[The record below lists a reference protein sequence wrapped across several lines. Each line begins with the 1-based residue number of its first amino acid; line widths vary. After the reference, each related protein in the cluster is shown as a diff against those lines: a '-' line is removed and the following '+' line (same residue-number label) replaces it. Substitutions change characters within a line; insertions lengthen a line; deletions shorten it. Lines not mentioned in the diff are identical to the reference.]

1 MAIKQTANGNYLVD
15 YRDLNG
21 VRCKRTFRT
30 KREAEA
36 FDGSIKLQKYEE
48 RLVKSGVKT
57 ARYLIEQAVDDFLL
71 TKSDLR
77 ETTKKKYS
85 FVIAELKKF
94 AFALNI
100 KFVDEFTPDHA
111 TLLYNELIREKETIR
126 GKKKIRAK
134 AKPKTVN
141 FFLSSVK
148 AFFQQ
153 EYIKDHIKR
162 NPMLHIKNLRVER
175 RRPEFYTREE
185 LKAFF
190 SQPMD
195 DAYRLAFM
203 GLLFTGM
210 RFAELANITW
220 QDIGF
225 ERKLFFVR
233 SSESFRTKTFN
244 SERAIPMNN
253 IMYDLLQKYHPH
265 RLSDIFVFS
274 SPKGF
279 QLRERRLLDTC
290 KSIAKDAGITSNAY
304 LHKFRHT
311 YATMLIHNGVKI
323 QNIKELLGHWSVS
336 ETERYAHNKSDHLHE
351 DVSQLDRGYSLNN
364 C

>member
-1 MAIKQTANGNYLVD
+1 MAIRQKPNGNYLV
-15 YRDLNG
+15 YTRDLNG
-21 VRCKRTFRT
+21 SRIKRTFRT

-36 FDGSIKLQKYEE
+36 FESSIKLQKYEN
-48 RLVKSGVKT
+48 RLINNGVKP
-57 ARYLIEQAVDDFLL
+57 ARYHFSQAADDFVL

-77 ETTKKKYS
+77 ETTKRKYL
-85 FVIAELKKF
+85 FVITELKKF
-94 AFALNI
+94 AAAFNI
-100 KFVDEFTPDHA
+100 IYIDEFLPDHA
-111 TLLYNELIREKETIR
+111 TLLYNELIKAKETIR
-126 GKKKIRAK
+126 GKKNIKVRT
-134 AKPKTVN
+134 KPKTVN
-141 FFLSSVK
+141 FFLTTVR
-148 AFFQQ
+148 AFFQH
-153 EYIKDHIKR
+153 EYVKDHIKR

-225 ERKLFFVR
+225 EKKLFFVR

-253 IMYDLLQKYHPH
+253 IMYDLLQKYYPH

-323 QNIKELLGHWSVS
+323 QNIKELLGHWSVV
-336 ETERYAHNKSDHLHE
+336 ETERYAHNQSDHLHQ
-351 DVSQLDRGYSLNN
+351 DVSRLDRLLLP
-364 C
+364 

>member
-1 MAIKQTANGNYLVD
+1 MAIKQNANGSYLVD

-36 FDGSIKLQKYEE
+36 FESSIKLQKYDE
-48 RLVKSGVKT
+48 RLVKGGVKT
-57 ARYLIEQAVDDFLL
+57 ARYLFEQAADDFLL

-77 ETTKKKYS
+77 ETTRKKYS
-85 FVIAELKKF
+85 FVIGELKKF
-94 AFALNI
+94 ALALNI
-100 KFVDEFTPDHA
+100 KYVDEFVPDHT
-111 TLLYNELIREKETIR
+111 TLLYNELIREKETLR
-126 GKKKIRAK
+126 GKKNIMTK

-141 FFLSSVK
+141 FFLATVK

-185 LKAFF
+185 LKVFF

-220 QDIGF
+220 KDVEF

-253 IMYDLLQKYHPH
+253 IMYELLVIFYPN
-265 RLSDIFVFS
+265 RLSENYVFT

-279 QLRERRLLDTC
+279 QLRERRLLDAC
-290 KSIAKDAGITSNAY
+290 KSIAKNAGITSNAY

-351 DVSQLDRGYSLNN
+351 DVSQLDHLLTQ
-364 C
+364 

>member
-1 MAIKQTANGNYLVD
+1 MAIKQTATGNYQVNV
-15 YRDLNG
+15 RDLNG
-21 VRCKRTFRT
+21 TRIKRTFRT

-36 FDGSIKLQKYEE
+36 FASSINLQKYENQ
-48 RLVKSGVKT
+48 LVRNGVKQ
-57 ARYLIEQAVDDFLL
+57 ARYPFEQAADDFLM

-77 ETTKKKYS
+77 ETSKRKYL
-85 FVIAELKKF
+85 FVITELKKF
-94 AFALNI
+94 AVALSI
-100 KFVDEFTPDHA
+100 VYVDEFTPDHA
-111 TLLYNELIREKETIR
+111 TLLYNELIKEKETIR

-175 RRPEFYTREE
+175 RRPDFYTREE

-190 SQPMD
+190 SQPMHD
-195 DAYRLAFM
+195 SHRLAFM

-210 RFAELANITW
+210 RFGELANITW
-220 QDIGF
+220 QDIHF
-225 ERKLFFVR
+225 ERKLLFVR

-351 DVSQLDRGYSLNN
+351 DVSQLDRLLTQ
-364 C
+364 